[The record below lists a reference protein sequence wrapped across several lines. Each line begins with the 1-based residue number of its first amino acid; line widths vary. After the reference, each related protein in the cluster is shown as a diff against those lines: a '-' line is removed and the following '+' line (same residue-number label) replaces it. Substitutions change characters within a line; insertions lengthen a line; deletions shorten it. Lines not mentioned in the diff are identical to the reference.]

1 MSALPLLVSVCVFF
15 LCVNFKIFLSFDIC
29 CRDTHTC
36 TREKEKDFCSVVIWN
51 LPLKQRCCCCC
62 FLFIS
67 KILFCYYVVGIS
79 LYFYNSF
86 LFYFAYIL
94 LHSARHYDLNRLVK
108 IQIICMLVATFF
120 NLLSCFFLLLITHIV
135 SVFLSKTHTHTR
147 RKILQIGHGS
157 TNSTSGAQFFNIF
170 RFFHCVCDFK
180 AARLHHFSF
189 PFVFSPFVY
198 VSCFLF

>member
-1 MSALPLLVSVCVFF
+1 M
-15 LCVNFKIFLSFDIC
+15 
-29 CRDTHTC
+29 
-36 TREKEKDFCSVVIWN
+36 
-51 LPLKQRCCCCC
+51 
-62 FLFIS
+62 
-67 KILFCYYVVGIS
+67 ILFCYYVVGIS

-108 IQIICMLVATFF
+108 IQIICMLVVTFF
-120 NLLSCFFLLLITHIV
+120 NLLSSFFITHIV
-135 SVFLSKTHTHTR
+135 SVFLSKTHTHAR

-170 RFFHCVCDFK
+170 RFFHCVCVCDFK